1 MMPRLTFKQKLWL
14 PLICSLLCLT
24 GVAVVDALQSRA
36 TRVEERQRAL
46 TDMNDAAYNVVKRY
60 AAEAEAGKLDLQA
73 AQQQAMAALNSMRY
87 GDDSYVSLIRA
98 DGVLLQNPGN
108 PESNGKNMID
118 FRDAAGA
125 YIFRDFATIAATP
138 AGSGFLEFMWL
149 RPGQREP
156 TPKLARVST
165 YKPWGWIFLTGVFTG
180 DIEADFHRTL
190 ATSAAGLLAAAA
202 LLLMVSAA
210 INRSLARS
218 LGGAPE
224 YAVEVANRIAA
235 NDLSAAVR
243 LRAGDDSS
251 LLHAMHTMQRNL
263 VGTIGEIRGSA
274 DTIATASSQIAVGN
288 LDLSTRTESQ
298 ASSLE
303 ETAASME
310 QLTVAVRQNADN
322 ALQANRLVQTTAEVA
337 QQGGAVIGQ
346 VIVTMGEINNASN
359 RVVDIIGVIDGIAF
373 QTNILALNA
382 AVEAARAGE
391 QGRGFAVVASEVR
404 NLAQRSAAAAR
415 EVKQLIDN
423 SVASIEAGQTLVA
436 QAGSTMEQVVNS
448 VTRVTDIMAAISD
461 ASREQSMGIGHV
473 NQAITEMD
481 SVTQQNAALVE
492 QAAAA
497 AGSMQDQAGH
507 LTRCVGLFRLAQGG
521 AAPAQAQGKVQGQ
534 GRLALAAAPR

>member
-1 MMPRLTFKQKLWL
+1 MATRLFLSIPFIDQFMDLESTMTTLTFKQKMWL
-14 PLICSLLCLT
+14 PLICALICLT
-24 GVAVVDALQSRA
+24 GIAVFDALQLRRI
-36 TRVEERQRAL
+36 RVEERRQAL
-46 TDMNDAAYNVVKRY
+46 IDMNDAAYNIVKRY
-60 AAEAEAGKLDLQA
+60 AAMAASGQEDLNT
-73 AQQQAMAALNSMRY
+73 AQRRAMAVLDSLRY
-87 GDDSYVSLIRA
+87 GQDSYVSLIRG

-108 PESNGKNMID
+108 PASNGKNMID
-118 FRDAAGA
+118 FQDAAGA
-125 YIFRDFATIAATP
+125 YIFRDFARIAATP
-138 AGSGFLEFMWL
+138 EGGGFLQFMWL
-149 RPGQREP
+149 RPGQKEP
-156 TPKLARVST
+156 TPKLARVGS
-165 YKPWGWIFLTGVFTG
+165 YKPWGWIFLTGVYTG
-180 DIEADFHRTL
+180 DIEADFHRSL
-190 ATSAAGLLAAAA
+190 MTSAAGLLAAALA
-202 LLLMVSAA
+202 LLAVSAT
-210 INRSLARS
+210 INRSLGRA

-243 LRAGDDSS
+243 LQAGDGAS

-274 DTIATASSQIAVGN
+274 DTIATASSQIAAGN
-288 LDLSTRTESQ
+288 LDLSARTETQ

-322 ALQANRLVQTTAEVA
+322 ALQANRLVQSTAEVA
-337 QQGGAVIGQ
+337 QRGGAVIGQ
-346 VIVTMGEINNASN
+346 VIATMGDINSASN

-423 SVASIEAGQTLVA
+423 SVASIEAGQALVA
-436 QAGSTMEQVVNS
+436 QAGSTMDQVVGS
-448 VTRVTDIMAAISD
+448 VTRVTAIMAAISD
-461 ASREQSMGIGHV
+461 ASREQSTGIGHV

-481 SVTQQNAALVE
+481 AVTQQNAALVE

-497 AGSMQDQAGH
+497 AGSMQDQAEH
-507 LTRCVGLFRLAQGG
+507 LTRCVGRFRLAH
-521 AAPAQAQGKVQGQ
+521 
-534 GRLALAAAPR
+534 

>member
-46 TDMNDAAYNVVKRY
+46 TDMNDAAYSVVKRY
-60 AAEAEAGKLDLQA
+60 AAEAEAGKLDLRT

-98 DGVLLQNPGN
+98 DGMPLQNPGN

-125 YIFRDFATIAATP
+125 YIFRDFASIAATP
-138 AGSGFLEFMWL
+138 AGSGFLQFMWL
-149 RPGQREP
+149 RPGQQEP

-202 LLLMVSAA
+202 LLLMVSTA
-210 INRSLARS
+210 INRSLGRA

-263 VGTIGEIRGSA
+263 VGTIGEIRGSV

-346 VIVTMGEINNASN
+346 VIATMGEINNASN

-436 QAGSTMEQVVNS
+436 QAGSTMEQVVSS

-507 LTRCVGLFRLAQGG
+507 LTRCVGLFRLAL
-521 AAPAQAQGKVQGQ
+521 
-534 GRLALAAAPR
+534 R